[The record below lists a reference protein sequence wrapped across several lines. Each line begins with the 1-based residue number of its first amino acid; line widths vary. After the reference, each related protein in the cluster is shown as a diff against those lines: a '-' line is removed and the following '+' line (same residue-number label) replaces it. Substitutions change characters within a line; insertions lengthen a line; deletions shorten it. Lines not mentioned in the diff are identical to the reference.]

1 MALFLSQELFSTQ
14 WNFFHSRELF
24 FYYNLF
30 FFYLLDIVFSSSVW
44 SLTVSLRMTLNFRS
58 PPALTGSIGL
68 CHHLVYVALG
78 IKLKA
83 VPVRQ
88 TLPDTSA
95 SPSRNFLKMS
105 FTPKGRFVPSPTPGV
120 SCGSVY
126 LWEAALAFFS

>member
-1 MALFLSQELFSTQ
+1 M
-14 WNFFHSRELF
+14 ELF

-30 FFYLLDIVFSSSVW
+30 FLLPFGHSFLQFGLVPHCVAEDDLELQIP
-44 SLTVSLRMTLNFRS
+44 